1 MKLKTL
7 VTKLDEVLKK
17 SDPTDKRISDFVN
30 SKDSKF
36 SGKTKKERIN
46 EALAAY
52 YAKQK
57 RIIASTNK

>member
-17 SDPTDKRISDFVN
+17 SDPADKWISDFVN

-46 EALAAY
+46 AALAAY

-57 RIIASTNK
+57 E

>member
-57 RIIASTNK
+57 KNNHINK

>member
-7 VTKLDEVLKK
+7 ITKLDEVLKK
-17 SDPTDKRISDFVN
+17 LDPADKRISDFVN

-36 SGKTKKERIN
+36 NGKTKKERII
-46 EALAAY
+46 EALDAY

-57 RIIASTNK
+57 KNNHINK

>member
-17 SDPTDKRISDFVN
+17 SDPADKWISDFVN

-36 SGKTKKERIN
+36 NGKTKKERIN
-46 EALAAY
+46 AALAAY

-57 RIIASTNK
+57 KNNHINK